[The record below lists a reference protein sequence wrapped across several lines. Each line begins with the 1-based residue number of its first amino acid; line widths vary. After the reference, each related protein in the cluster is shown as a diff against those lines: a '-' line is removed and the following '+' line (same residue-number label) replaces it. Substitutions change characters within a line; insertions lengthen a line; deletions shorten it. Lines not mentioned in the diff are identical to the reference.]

1 MKGLTVYDDALNRG
15 LPKWPAITVIGDD
28 VSQTQAAEILIRT
41 DGYMPDFEYASNS
54 RDLNERLSE
63 IFGLPIHR
71 LDHSKTSAEER
82 FDIMVPHWNAV
93 ERLKKR
99 LGILPLEY
107 LTNYQIASSY
117 IGGPHGW
124 VNWYGR
130 VMTSGHNIGK
140 WPGIETVAHEWVTIA
155 KAFPFLNLRCQ
166 LYDKESCEEGA
177 TPVVTFEVEKGQVAV
192 RRPEGELIGLD
203 QPDFQQMA
211 FNIATLS
218 SMARESG
225 IPVHLLRD
233 KVLEVYGRI
242 PKYKLS
248 KKDIE
253 DRKALRKKQQE
264 EAAK

>member
-28 VSQTQAAEILIRT
+28 VSQVQAAEILIRT
-41 DGYMPDFEYASNS
+41 DGHMPDFEYATNS
-54 RDLNERLSE
+54 RSLNERLSE

-71 LDHSKTSAEER
+71 LDHSSTSVEER

-93 ERLKKR
+93 SRLRKRLK
-99 LGILPLEY
+99 ILELEY
-107 LTNYQIASSY
+107 LSNYQIASSY

-124 VNWYGR
+124 VDWYGR
-130 VMTSGHNIGK
+130 VMYSGHNIGK
-140 WPGIETVAHEWVTIA
+140 WPSIETVAKEWVTIA

-166 LYDKESCEEGA
+166 LYDRESCEVGA
-177 TPVVTFEVEKGQVAV
+177 EPVVTFEVENGKVAARKPGKEIIEV
-192 RRPEGELIGLD
+192 DE
-203 QPDFQQMA
+203 PDFETMA
-211 FNIATLS
+211 FQCATMS
-218 SMARESG
+218 SMTRESG

-242 PKYKLS
+242 PKYMLS

-253 DRKALRKKQQE
+253 DRKALRKKQRE